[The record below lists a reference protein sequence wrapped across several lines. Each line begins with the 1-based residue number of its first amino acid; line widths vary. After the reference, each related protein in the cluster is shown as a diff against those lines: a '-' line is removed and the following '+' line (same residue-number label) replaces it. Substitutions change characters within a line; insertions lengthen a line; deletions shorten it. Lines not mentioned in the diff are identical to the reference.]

1 MTYPTMMLPLAVRDT
16 ALTIALL
23 SDAARPT
30 PGVEAFRAKCLEQVS
45 RLREE
50 FSTLGQPADVIEDA
64 AYAQCALLDE
74 VALGQL
80 QGTDRDAWEREPLQ
94 VQQFKSHNAG
104 EALIARIER
113 RLAEPQPALPLL
125 HVFHAVLGL
134 GFKGRYALED
144 ASARAVLMR
153 KIDERLDRAGW
164 GESSGPMLVTRGRTP
179 RWRNLSPLAWVAI
192 ASVVATLV
200 YFALDRWLAA
210 SIRTLAG

>member
-1 MTYPTMMLPLAVRDT
+1 MMLPLAVRDT

-45 RLREE
+45 RLRQE
-50 FSTLGQPADVIEDA
+50 FSTLGQPDDVIEDA
-64 AYAQCALLDE
+64 VYAQCALLDE

-113 RLAEPQPALPLL
+113 RLAEPQPVLPLL

-144 ASARAVLMR
+144 AGARAAFMR
-153 KIDERLDRAGW
+153 TIDERLDRAGW
-164 GESSGPMLVTRGRTP
+164 DESSGPVLVAGGKRS
-179 RWRNLSPLAWVAI
+179 RWRNFSSLAWVAA
-192 ASVVATLV
+192 ASVGAVLV
-200 YFALDRWLAA
+200 YFALDRWLTA
-210 SIRTLAG
+210 SILTLAG